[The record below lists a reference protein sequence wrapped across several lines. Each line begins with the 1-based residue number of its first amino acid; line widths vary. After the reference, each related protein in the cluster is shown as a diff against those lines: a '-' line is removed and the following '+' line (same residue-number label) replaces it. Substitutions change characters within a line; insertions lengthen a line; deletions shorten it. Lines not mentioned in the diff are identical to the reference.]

1 MAVSKTL
8 EEFLQAQKVDYRI
21 VRHQHTE
28 SANRTAHAAH
38 VPGDHLAKGVV
49 LMVDEGGYR
58 LAILPAT
65 HRLHLGRLHRLLGEH
80 VGLATEAEVAR
91 LFGDCERGAV
101 PALGAAFGLES
112 LVDESLLDQET
123 VYLEGGDHESLVQL
137 GGSDFLSLLGD
148 PLRGAFS
155 AHI

>member
-8 EEFLQAQKVDYRI
+8 EGFLQAQEVDYRT
-21 VRHQHTE
+21 VRHGHTE
-28 SANRTAHAAH
+28 SATRTAQAAH

-49 LMVDEGGYR
+49 LVVDDGSYR

-112 LVDESLLDQET
+112 LVDETLLEQDT
-123 VYLEGGDHESLVQL
+123 VYLEGGDHERLVQL
-137 GGSDFLSLLGD
+137 GGSDFLSLLGN
-148 PLRGAFS
+148 PLHGEFS
-155 AHI
+155 EHI